1 MALIIIAMMRSVKSK
16 CGCDWLQGGHSAK
29 EMILMMA
36 MAMAMGDKKITWMCS
51 ASIHIV
57 DSSGQ

>member
-1 MALIIIAMMRSVKSK
+1 MVLMIIAMVRSVRSK
-16 CGCDWLQGGHSAK
+16 CGCARLQGGHFAE

-36 MAMAMGDKKITWMCS
+36 MAMAMGDKKITWMCI